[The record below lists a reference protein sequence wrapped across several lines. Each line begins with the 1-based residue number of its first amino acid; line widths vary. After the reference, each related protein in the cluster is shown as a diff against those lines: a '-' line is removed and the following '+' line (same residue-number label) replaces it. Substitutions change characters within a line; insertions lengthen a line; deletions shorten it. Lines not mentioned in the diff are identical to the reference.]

1 MIHKE
6 QLLEGDLIF
15 VLHHFLSSEECE
27 RFIARSEEVGYED
40 APISTGAGFVMRKD
54 IRNNDRV
61 MIDDPELAT
70 LLWERAQPFMP
81 VHWFGWEPVGL
92 NERFRYYRYDP
103 GQQFAPHTD
112 GYFQRDNGERS
123 QFTFMVYLNDG
134 CEGGETAFYLPQV
147 ARRATAAADR
157 GKQYLGKKPAGES
170 QSRGCVGGLLR
181 VQPERGKALVFA
193 HRQLHEGAPVV
204 RGRKYVL
211 RSDVMY
217 RRVSAVTGC

>member
-6 QLLEGDLIF
+6 QLLDGDMIF
-15 VLHHFLSSEECE
+15 VLYDFLSPEECE
-27 RFIARSEEVGYED
+27 RFLAESEGAGYGG
-40 APISTGAGFVMRKD
+40 APITTGTGFIVRKD

-61 MIDDPELAT
+61 MVDDPALAE
-70 LLWERAQPFMP
+70 LLWARVRQFMP
-81 VHWFGWEPVGL
+81 VNWFGWEPVGL

-103 GQQFAPHTD
+103 GQRFAAHTD

-123 QFTFMVYLNDG
+123 QFTFMVYLNG
-134 CEGGETAFYLPQV
+134 GFEGGETAFHLPR
-147 ARRATAAADR
+147 ASRRAAADR
-157 GKQYLGKKPAGES
+157 GKQYLGKKLQGQATAVIS
-170 QSRGCVGGLLR
+170 AGGLLR

-217 RRVSAVTGC
+217 RRVSALTGG